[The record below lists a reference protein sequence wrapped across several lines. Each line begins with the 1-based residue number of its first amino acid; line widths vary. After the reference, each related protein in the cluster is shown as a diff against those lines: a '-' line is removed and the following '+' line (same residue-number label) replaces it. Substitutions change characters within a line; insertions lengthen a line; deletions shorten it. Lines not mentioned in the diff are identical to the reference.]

1 VLVRRGRLSVTENCL
16 KPHPLAAFSLL
27 RVGCAD
33 GVTKTWVLAVQSGSG
48 GGTRHFTLSERHH
61 SSNNI
66 NVNATSPHHCH
77 HHQQPAQRYH
87 YYRQQQQQQQ
97 QDQGQD
103 QGQGGDDAAEMR
115 RKLMQWCRWRRRYGV
130 LSTVCIADEIT
141 RPASGQ

>member
-1 VLVRRGRLSVTENCL
+1 VLVPRGRLSVTENCLL

-27 RVGCAD
+27 RVGRAD

-87 YYRQQQQQQQ
+87 YYRQQQQQQ
-97 QDQGQD
+97 DQGQD
-103 QGQGGDDAAEMR
+103 EGQGGDDAAEMR